1 MDITTKIKLLSITAL
16 VAALLGTYLAALQI
30 DSLARAKYAFKRR
43 LFLKIFYSQQK
54 QNHHVRYFYFKQ
66 GNSHSVVRKDLRYE
80 TNSVSRYQQKVHTR
94 VIDAK
99 LNQKY
104 SFAVNSTLEYIF
116 QYSYTQDVCMKHVLS
131 KITLQLQIIL
141 IDTFSAFGKPSLI
154 CSSYQPSCFQR
165 KPYSCSCQTTKSS
178 SILATPAFA

>member
-1 MDITTKIKLLSITAL
+1 M
-16 VAALLGTYLAALQI
+16 
-30 DSLARAKYAFKRR
+30 
-43 LFLKIFYSQQK
+43 
-54 QNHHVRYFYFKQ
+54 RYFYFKQ

-141 IDTFSAFGKPSLI
+141 IDTHFQLLENQALSVQVTSQAAFRENPILVVVRQQKAVLSWQLPLLLETASGWYVTQYGTSLMFLLRHKQYLPLGKS
-154 CSSYQPSCFQR
+154 
-165 KPYSCSCQTTKSS
+165 T
-178 SILATPAFA
+178 AA